1 MGSKINFL
9 FFLFFRGDKLRNKN
23 GFVYFINCNNK
34 GIKIGYTKNDPM
46 KRLKQLQTGC
56 LYDLQLLYIID
67 NADYE
72 TEQYYHRYFSSMY
85 NIRGEYYDYNFVM
98 KWIKKD
104 KLTKQVL
111 KQEGILS

>member
-1 MGSKINFL
+1 MDERLKREIL
-9 FFLFFRGDKLRNKN
+9 E
-23 GFVYFINCNNK
+23 K
-34 GIKIGYTKNDPM
+34 GINKRNHKIKNTWSELALEYKDYFNNGEDL
-46 KRLKQLQTGC
+46 RQLQTGC
-56 LYDLQLLYIID
+56 PYDLQLLYVID

-111 KQEGILS
+111 KQEGILF

>member
-1 MGSKINFL
+1 MKAQ
-9 FFLFFRGDKLRNKN
+9 KY
-23 GFVYFINCNNK
+23 VYFIQCEDL
-34 GIKIGYTKNDPM
+34 IKIGYSKNIN

-56 LYDLQLLYIID
+56 PYALQLLYVID

-72 TEQYYHRYFSSMY
+72 TEQYYHRYFSSIY

-98 KWIKKD
+98 KWIKRD